1 MVPLDKGIVGHAART
16 GVGVNTDDAYDDSRF
31 YNEVCTWHDGPDT
44 KHKNHVSFVIDFLR
58 VFEATR
64 ENEK

>member
-31 YNEVCTWHDGPDT
+31 YNEVWHDGPNT
-44 KHKNHVSFVIDFLR
+44 KRESHVSFVIDFLH
-58 VFEATR
+58 FLEASR